1 MHPRQAGAGECRKY
15 RKNKKDILIPK
26 GIDILKGIC
35 YTILDRLIT
44 YSIRSDEKEVFT
56 MIAKDV
62 VKEIMSLRRWSQ
74 NKLAEEAGFKS
85 QSNVTGILNRHSTMK
100 VDSLVQMV
108 EAMGCEVIVRDK
120 MGSKQEWK
128 ITDGKEE

>member
-1 MHPRQAGAGECRKY
+1 
-15 RKNKKDILIPK
+15 
-26 GIDILKGIC
+26 
-35 YTILDRLIT
+35 
-44 YSIRSDEKEVFT
+44 
-56 MIAKDV
+56 MIAKDI
-62 VKEIMSLRRWSQ
+62 VKEIMSIRRWSQ

-85 QSNVTGILNRHSTMK
+85 QSNVTGILNRYSTMK